1 MEGDEKEEWEDFWK
15 IQSLPLLLYSC
26 KHGTVDVVK
35 FFVSSGVD
43 PTEERFVHTQYIGAS
58 KLSLYSYILLSSLS
72 HFSSKGHTPL
82 SCAAEGGH
90 HETVTY
96 LLGVKGVSP
105 NGSKDEEKQKKV
117 I

>member
-43 PTEERFVHTQYIGAS
+43 PTEERFVHTQYISFLCIAIY
-58 KLSLYSYILLSSLS
+58 YSHLCLISAPRDTRHYPVL
-72 HFSSKGHTPL
+72 
-82 SCAAEGGH
+82 
-90 HETVTY
+90 
-96 LLGVKGVSP
+96 
-105 NGSKDEEKQKKV
+105 QKV
-117 I
+117 AIMRL